1 MNCSRIENALISKGR
16 TVRLGKLGG
25 ARYQPQ
31 ISPGIARL
39 LGLRPLRGAVLLP
52 ERLFLTRYA
61 DDICVI
67 LWYRRI
73 RLAD

>member
-1 MNCSRIENALISKGR
+1 MKAEIGAETA
-16 TVRLGKLGG
+16 RLAWLGG
-25 ARYQPQ
+25 TRYRPQ

-39 LGLRPLRGAVLLP
+39 LGLRPLRGVVVLP
-52 ERLFLTRYA
+52 ERLFLTRYV